1 MCLLCGSTREG
12 EEEGQH
18 IFRSSGIWKK
28 PNEEEDEEMVGVGEE
43 DEGMVGEGD
52 EGMVGE
58 ENEGMEGNGGGEEDE
73 GMVGEG
79 DEGVACMHDNCC
91 IVADT

>member
-28 PNEEEDEEMVGVGEE
+28 PNEDEDEEMVGVGRGVGEE

-52 EGMVGE
+52 G
-58 ENEGMEGNGGGEEDE
+58 GGGE
-73 GMVGEG
+73 
-79 DEGVACMHDNCC
+79 
-91 IVADT
+91 